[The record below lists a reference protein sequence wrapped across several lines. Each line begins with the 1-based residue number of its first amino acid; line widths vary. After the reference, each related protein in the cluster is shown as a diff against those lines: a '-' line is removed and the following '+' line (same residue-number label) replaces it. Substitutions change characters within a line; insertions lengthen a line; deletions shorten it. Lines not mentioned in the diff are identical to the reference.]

1 MREQYSVVMDENEN
15 PLHTLPKPQ
24 RFQAMVLLS
33 LMWTTVFCVAIGS
46 YTYWGELVVGH
57 LAVAVG
63 VVITGLTF
71 NSARKST
78 RDDTIG

>member
-1 MREQYSVVMDENEN
+1 MREQYSVVMDENDN
-15 PLHTLPKPQ
+15 PLQTLPKPQ

-57 LAVAVG
+57 VAVAVG

-78 RDDTIG
+78 RNDTIG